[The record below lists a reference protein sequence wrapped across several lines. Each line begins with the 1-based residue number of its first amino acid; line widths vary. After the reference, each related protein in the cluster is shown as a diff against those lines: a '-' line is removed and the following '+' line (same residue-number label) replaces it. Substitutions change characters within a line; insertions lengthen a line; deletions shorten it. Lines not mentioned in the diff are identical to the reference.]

1 VSSTLQE
8 STIEAV
14 APIALDQ
21 PLLAPP
27 EGVRLNRPAALGIAA
42 LGRYGCSW
50 LPAYALL
57 VHQRQSAG
65 VAVALATLVAAVWT
79 VTLARAFAAA
89 RLTLL
94 SLGPAPAAALGTVTG
109 GILVSALAGWSG
121 LGMSFTVVAEM
132 AVAVFVFA
140 ALWEGLVHRS
150 LAGERRVLVVGAGD
164 GGAEL
169 VQELSLGNTGSF
181 EAVGLVDDDYE
192 PEQIAGVPVHGRISD
207 LSDVVRSQRPDIV
220 VLAVGDSRPEAFER
234 LLDVAGLGFKI
245 VGLPE
250 FHEHAFGRVPVRT
263 LTPGWFMN
271 VLHLYQR
278 PYTRVAKR
286 AFDVGIAGVGLL
298 LTGWLF
304 PLLAFLVSRT
314 PGPVVFRQTRLG
326 EGGRQFTI
334 YKFRTMLVDAEASGA
349 LWAAEADP
357 RVTRI
362 GAFMRKTRLDELPQ
376 LWNVL
381 RGDMSVVGPRPERP
395 EFVEQLQEAVP
406 FWSRRHLVKPGITG
420 WAQVRRGY
428 TADAEGTADKLSYD
442 LWYLRHRSVLLDLAI
457 CVKTFSTL
465 VSGSGAR

>member
-1 VSSTLQE
+1 MLQE
-8 STIEAV
+8 GTIETV
-14 APIALDQ
+14 APIALEQ
-21 PLLAPP
+21 PLLAPRQ
-27 EGVRLNRPAALGIAA
+27 GVRLNRQAARGIAGF
-42 LGRYGCSW
+42 GRYGCSW

-57 VHQRQSAG
+57 VHQRQSVG
-65 VAVALATLVAAVWT
+65 VAIALATLVAVVWT
-79 VTLARAFAAA
+79 VTLVRAFAAA
-89 RLTLL
+89 RLALL

-109 GILVSALAGWSG
+109 GILVSALSGWSG

-169 VQELSLGNTGSF
+169 VQELSLGDTGPF
-181 EAVGLVDDDYE
+181 EAIGLVDDDYDA
-192 PEQIAGVPVHGRISD
+192 EQIAGLPVHGRISN
-207 LSDVVRSQRPDIV
+207 LSDVVQSQRPDIV
-220 VLAVGDSRPEAFER
+220 VLAVGYSRPEAFER
-234 LLDVAGLGFKI
+234 LLDVAGLGFKV

-271 VLHLYQR
+271 VLHLYHR

-286 AFDVGIAGVGLL
+286 TFDLGIAGLGLL
-298 LTGWLF
+298 LTSWLF

-326 EGGRQFTI
+326 EGGRTFTI
-334 YKFRTMLVDAEASGA
+334 YKFRTMRVDAEASGA
-349 LWAAEADP
+349 VWAAEGDP
-357 RVTRI
+357 RVTRV

-457 CVKTFSTL
+457 CVKTVSTL